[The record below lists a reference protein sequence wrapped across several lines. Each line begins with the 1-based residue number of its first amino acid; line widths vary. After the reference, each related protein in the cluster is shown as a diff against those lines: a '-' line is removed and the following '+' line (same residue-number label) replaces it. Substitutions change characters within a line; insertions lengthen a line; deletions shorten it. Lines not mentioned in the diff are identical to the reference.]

1 MATRQPVNVNSDI
14 NNIVLLKQM
23 YDRARTNG
31 QSQNVLNNIQSQA
44 NSYYATLNDPAQRQA
59 LQGMNGTQAADWY
72 RALKYP
78 TGTAAASTPSGGV
91 PQTGIMDTGVASG
104 ESSPA
109 SYAQPQSEYDQ
120 LLGMYTNAIQGYGS
134 SQASALAAAKAEAER
149 QRQATTN
156 NLNTQLSN
164 LGNAE
169 QDAYAAY
176 DRDYNLAKQDLSD
189 STFSDYLT
197 ARQNVANRGLSG
209 TGIADDANARVQM
222 ANNRN
227 LTQLQ
232 NSVLNNKATTRQG
245 YANQRAAIQNQIAS
259 MPSLASGTQA
269 AGSSAAATAAAVDKT
284 QLDAYANIFEKVL
297 PYSRMTA
304 KDEAGAQLEL
314 MKALGYAP
322 DGTQTLEA
330 RDKADTSNRNW
341 TELYGYDQAGNLT
354 RQARADADT
363 SQRGWSTLSGQLP
376 GGSPTLGMQELMQK
390 QAVDADSSNRGW
402 AQLYGY
408 DAQGRPTFD
417 NSKFQ
422 QQLSFDQSVAAD
434 KSNQAWTTINLNTF
448 KTQNQVAQDW
458 DKVKISQ
465 QNANTQR
472 GSLNLRIDQFKNKQ
486 QQSAAKDQL
495 SQINKLMDSS
505 YKDANDAY
513 ADMQKLDPKKQA
525 AAYEAAKQRY
535 TRARQQYDIAYQA
548 TDTMMQIDV
557 NGGVNAANQ
566 SAAAKNSALSQ
577 GLSKVSNML
586 SQAQAIGQAT
596 DNFNVAAA
604 GKGSY
609 KNYYKAQR
617 DAASNPQAY
626 QSARSNV
633 SQALQAQGMPAS
645 WLEPTLELI
654 ARESSFNPRAKNPKS
669 TASGLFQFLDGTRAN
684 YGGTS
689 VNWSDPYQQ
698 SLKGL
703 QYIKDRYGT
712 PEKAL
717 AFWDKNKWY

>member
-1 MATRQPVNVNSDI
+1 MAKRQPVNVNSDI

-23 YDRARTNG
+23 YDRARANG
-31 QSQNVLNNIQSQA
+31 QSQPVLNNIQSQA

-78 TGTAAASTPSGGV
+78 TGTAAATTPSGGV
-91 PQTGIMDTGVASG
+91 QQA
-104 ESSPA
+104 SPA
-109 SYAQPQSEYDQ
+109 SYDTTGIPQQPSEYDQ

-134 SQASALAAAKAEAER
+134 SQASAAAAAKAEAER

-164 LGNAE
+164 LSSAE

-209 TGIADDANARVQM
+209 TGIADDTNARVQM

-245 YANQRAAIQNQIAS
+245 YANQRAAIENQIAS

-269 AGSSAAATAAAVDKT
+269 AGSSAAAGAVDKT

-354 RQARADADT
+354 RQSRADADT
-363 SQRGWSTLSGQLP
+363 SQRGWSQLSGQLP

-390 QAVDADSSNRGW
+390 QAVDQDASNRGW
-402 AQLYGY
+402 SQIMGY

-422 QQLSFDQSVAAD
+422 QQFAFDQTVAAD

-472 GSLNLRIDQFKNKQ
+472 GTLDQRIKEFDDKQ
-486 QQSAAKDQL
+486 SQAAAKAQV
-495 SQINKLMDSS
+495 SQINTLMSSS

-548 TDTMMQIDV
+548 SDTLMQIDI

-566 SAAAKNSALSQ
+566 SAAAKNSIVSQ
-577 GLSKVSNML
+577 GLSKVSQMIT
-586 SQAQAIGQAT
+586 QAQAIEQAT

-604 GKGSY
+604 GKGAY
-609 KNYYKAQR
+609 KNYYKAKR

-626 QSARSNV
+626 QAARSSV
-633 SQALQAQGMPAS
+633 SQALQAQGMPAA

-669 TASGLFQFLDGTRAN
+669 TASGMFQFLDGTRAN